1 MSRELIERLSDRW
14 HSDPEFRA
22 QVEADPK
29 AALAAGGL
37 SVPAEEAVVA
47 VDTEDTVHLVFPPNP
62 NADLSDDELAAMA
75 GGSTGYAWM
84 NRGGDYVPSGP
95 PIPGM

>member
-1 MSRELIERLSDRW
+1 MSRELFERFSDRW

-37 SVPAEEAVVA
+37 VVPAEEAVVA
-47 VDTEDTVHLVFPPNP
+47 VDTEDTMHLVFPPNP
-62 NADLSDDELAAMA
+62 NADRSDDELLGVA
-75 GGSTGYAWM
+75 GGSTSAAWQYA
-84 NRGGDYVPSGP
+84 GGRYSSSR
-95 PIPGM
+95 